1 MSSNELTPRRGR
13 PPRIDQ
19 SAIVAAVL
27 EIGSENVTMRR
38 VAEHLGISLPGLYHH
53 VKNQDDLLR
62 LAAESALVMSPP
74 PRYTGE
80 HWATWMR
87 SYACYIRTVLASE
100 PALVEKFVTG
110 GVRDEMEMECNGD
123 AVEALAEHGLA
134 PDDAMAVW
142 AAVSAM
148 AIGSVTEA
156 HREHLHA
163 ENGQPWLARIFRLTA
178 KRSASAYPTLRA
190 VAESGYDPFSEH
202 AFQHRMTM
210 LLTGIAVQYRLP
222 PEPAD

>member
-1 MSSNELTPRRGR
+1 MASKELTPRRGR
-13 PPRIDQ
+13 PPRVDQ
-19 SAIVAAVL
+19 SAIVAAVR

-53 VKNQDDLLR
+53 VKNQDGLLR
-62 LAAESALVMSPP
+62 LAAESALDMSPP
-74 PRYTGE
+74 PRYAGE

-87 SYACYIRTVLASE
+87 SYASYIRTVLASE

-110 GVRDEMEMECNGD
+110 GVRDEMEMQCNGD

-142 AAVSAM
+142 SAVGAL

-163 ENGQPWLARIFRLTA
+163 DNGQPWLARIFTLLAR
-178 KRSASAYPTLRA
+178 RPASDYPTLRA
-190 VAESGYDPFSEH
+190 VAQSGYDPFGDDT
-202 AFQHRMTM
+202 FQERMTM
-210 LLTGIAVQYRLP
+210 LLTGIAVRYGLP
-222 PEPAD
+222 PEPVG